1 MGTHPI
7 FESDFD
13 CLTEFKPS
21 DPTKMLPLVRQS
33 VRALT
38 MVVGRRAMLAPV
50 VQGNMINSVRYMSPN
65 PVTIQEVADRVNYV
79 LSTFDKIDTE
89 KLNLDCRFDKDLGLD
104 SLDATEIALN
114 IEREFGMEITVE
126 QMDLLLTPREVIDFI
141 CDVFDV
147 NH

>member
-13 CLTEFKPS
+13 CLT
-21 DPTKMLPLVRQS
+21 DPTKMLPLVHQS

-50 VQGNMINSVRYMSPN
+50 VQGNMINS
-65 PVTIQEVADRVNYV
+65 V

-141 CDVFDV
+141 CDVRCQPL
-147 NH
+147 NL

>member
-13 CLTEFKPS
+13 CLT

-33 VRALT
+33 VHALT

-141 CDVFDV
+141 CDVRCQPL
-147 NH
+147 NL